1 MKNSKISHAK
11 GQLCRAFQKRRKAA
25 ITHKILSKST
35 DAQEFFKKRIPL
47 KNQDNKKRMN
57 GTESSLITHVLPS
70 GVSISDRLTV
80 QASLDPI

>member
-25 ITHKILSKST
+25 IAHNICQNQRMHKN
-35 DAQEFFKKRIPL
+35 DKKKDPL

-57 GTESSLITHVLPS
+57 GIGTIKLNYACGAIWS
-70 GVSISDRLTV
+70 
-80 QASLDPI
+80 

>member
-11 GQLCRAFQKRRKAA
+11 RQLCRAFQKRRKAA

-35 DAQEFFKKRIPL
+35 DAQELKKKDPL